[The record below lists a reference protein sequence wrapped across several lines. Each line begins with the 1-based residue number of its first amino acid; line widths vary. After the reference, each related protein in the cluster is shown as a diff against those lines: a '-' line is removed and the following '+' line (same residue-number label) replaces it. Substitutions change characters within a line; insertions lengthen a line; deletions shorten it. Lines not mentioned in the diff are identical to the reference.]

1 MIQHTKT
8 YHGINSTTT
17 AIEPVPPLVKSR
29 KRKQPTNSSK
39 RKRQQQEEHVA
50 MLMNELFLLS
60 DSSQLTSDEEVEYD
74 DDEKQRHMMI
84 LPHLASYLLNHPNEP
99 PESYLKSISVQE
111 SLCPMESLL
120 MLKQRPLFE
129 ERREAYYYLTVDEF
143 EALEGLTQFYKY
155 NKYHS
160 LFT

>member
-1 MIQHTKT
+1 MKELARKTILHNEDHLVLNKQKKREPKRMQSAIGEKPYKCTVSRCRRRFGRYNNMIQHTKT

-60 DSSQLTSDEEVEYD
+60 DSSQLTSDEEVEYG
-74 DDEKQRHMMI
+74 DDENRG
-84 LPHLASYLLNHPNEP
+84 
-99 PESYLKSISVQE
+99 
-111 SLCPMESLL
+111 
-120 MLKQRPLFE
+120 
-129 ERREAYYYLTVDEF
+129 T
-143 EALEGLTQFYKY
+143 
-155 NKYHS
+155 
-160 LFT
+160 

>member
-8 YHGINSTTT
+8 HYPTPVTVATN
-17 AIEPVPPLVKSR
+17 EPVPELVKSK
-29 KRKQPTNSSK
+29 KRKHRTTSSK

-60 DSSQLTSDEEVEYD
+60 DSSLLTSDEEIEYD
-74 DDEKQRHMMI
+74 DDKQQRHMMI

-111 SLCPMESLL
+111 SLCPMDSLL
-120 MLKQRPLFE
+120 LLKQSPIFD
-129 ERREAYYYLTVDEF
+129 EAEKEVYYYITMDEF
-143 EALEGLTQFYKY
+143 EALQGLTQFSKC
-155 NKYHS
+155 
-160 LFT
+160 T